1 MYKVLV
7 NGTHAENATLN
18 LFSLFGVAT
27 KKSIALFSLKNRLV
41 MLYRIFNPDH
51 QILILMYM
59 PDLIYGQNLLRTL
72 PRRARVLPWQ
82 AGVRPCSPILDGSGP
97 TCCLHFVFI

>member
-41 MLYRIFNPDH
+41 MLYRIFNPDN
-51 QILILMYM
+51 QILILLYM
-59 PDLIYGQNLLRTL
+59 AMAYLVRKRGITRALGRTTL
-72 PRRARVLPWQ
+72 SRQ
-82 AGVRPCSPILDGSGP
+82 
-97 TCCLHFVFI
+97 TFV